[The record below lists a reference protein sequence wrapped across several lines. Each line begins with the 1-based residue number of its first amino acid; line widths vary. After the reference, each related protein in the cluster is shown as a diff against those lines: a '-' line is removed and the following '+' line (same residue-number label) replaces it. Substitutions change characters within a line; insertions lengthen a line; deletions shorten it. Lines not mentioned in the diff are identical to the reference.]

1 MKVSIKRILFVGMYP
16 DEYNPYRNVFFQ
28 NLIFAMADRGIEC
41 TVISPVPVT
50 RYRRHLKEVSKRRT
64 DKTSAGASV
73 IVYYPRYI
81 SLSSKKFGKIN
92 TGLYSEK
99 LFQNCAIKTAQKIE
113 ENFDVVYGHFF
124 LSGGLAAVKIGRNL
138 GIPSFIAN
146 GECNYNTEII
156 QQFRELNK
164 KDIEGLSGII
174 AVSIHNANVLKGK
187 GIFRD
192 IPMIVAPN
200 AVDIS
205 LFKKYD
211 KIQARKELNLPQD
224 KFIVGFVGGF
234 IERKGDKRLLEAA
247 NRITDVYLAFAGKG
261 ECKPSGERVLLCR
274 AMRHEEVPIFLNA
287 IDVFCLPTQNE
298 GSCNAIVEAM
308 ACGCPII
315 SSNLPFNDDI
325 LANDNSIRINPN
337 SVDDI
342 EKALRT
348 LYASVELRTKL
359 SQTAILDSKKFEIG
373 QRAKKILEF
382 ISSIIF

>member
-1 MKVSIKRILFVGMYP
+1 M
-16 DEYNPYRNVFFQ
+16 
-28 NLIFAMADRGIEC
+28 
-41 TVISPVPVT
+41 
-50 RYRRHLKEVSKRRT
+50 
-64 DKTSAGASV
+64 
-73 IVYYPRYI
+73 
-81 SLSSKKFGKIN
+81 
-92 TGLYSEK
+92 
-99 LFQNCAIKTAQKIE
+99 
-113 ENFDVVYGHFF
+113 
-124 LSGGLAAVKIGRNL
+124 
-138 GIPSFIAN
+138 
-146 GECNYNTEII
+146 
-156 QQFRELNK
+156 
-164 KDIEGLSGII
+164 
-174 AVSIHNANVLKGK
+174 
-187 GIFRD
+187 
-192 IPMIVAPN
+192 
-200 AVDIS
+200 
-205 LFKKYD
+205 
-211 KIQARKELNLPQD
+211 
-224 KFIVGFVGGF
+224 GFVGGF

-315 SSNLPFNDDI
+315 SSNLPFNDI